1 MYTGTHL
8 LADLS
13 GCHGLDDAARVE
25 LALREAVAAADAT
38 LLDVRLHH
46 FGAGQGVT
54 GVALLAES
62 HISIHTWP
70 EHGYAAVD
78 IFLCGS
84 KHDLDAALTALS
96 RRLEATRCDERRV
109 ARGYG
114 LPEPSPAF
122 AGEGQPPQAAG

>member
-1 MYTGTHL
+1 MFTGTHL
-8 LADLS
+8 LADLT
-13 GCHGLDDAARVE
+13 GCSHLDDVAVVE
-25 LALREAVAAADAT
+25 AALREAVAAARAT

-46 FGAGQGVT
+46 FGHGHGVT

-78 IFLCGS
+78 IFLCGPAN
-84 KHDLDAALTALS
+84 DLDAALAALAA
-96 RRLEATRCDERRV
+96 RLQAAHCNERRI

-114 LPEPSPAF
+114 ASASPRLSR
-122 AGEGQPPQAAG
+122 P